1 MEGRGA
7 GAPPIT
13 PEREEIQFVS
23 LHRSLVSKSALTRH
37 RNVLTRAERIKQLQ
51 DEGKWQAEGGSV
63 FALPKVRVRKV
74 KAGAKHK
81 KAEKAAEAAPEGAAA
96 AEGKK
101 EEKES

>member
-1 MEGRGA
+1 M
-7 GAPPIT
+7 
-13 PEREEIQFVS
+13 S

-37 RNVLTRAERIKQLQ
+37 RNVLTRAERIKQLE

-74 KAGAKHK
+74 KSGAKHK

-96 AEGKK
+96 DAKK
-101 EEKES
+101 EEKEK